1 MSIPGCPPG
10 VPYPDLLDK
19 IHPELVDPR
28 SSSLWHHFPSVDDPM
43 ELLSQ
48 CQYVR
53 IQGLQNRPEFNG
65 MVGCPKLHLRTSRH
79 RHRKIPYANWTA
91 KRRVPG
97 RCGGARPAPT
107 SEDGEG
113 RCAAKREGT
122 RTQCPSL
129 SSSSSSSSSL
139 APALKRSRTRRRVA
153 VRQNLAMPPTVVPH
167 GTLAADARWCTE
179 ALSAEADHS
188 ARGHGRQPKTE
199 D

>member
-1 MSIPGCPPG
+1 MSIPGCPPR

-65 MVGCPKLHLRTSRH
+65 MVGCPKLHLRTRRH

-113 RCAAKREGT
+113 RCAAKR
-122 RTQCPSL
+122 RTAAVASCGAIWAAESACSA
-129 SSSSSSSSSL
+129 SSSICGASSL
-139 APALKRSRTRRRVA
+139 RSITC
-153 VRQNLAMPPTVVPH
+153 MTC
-167 GTLAADARWCTE
+167 GT
-179 ALSAEADHS
+179 
-188 ARGHGRQPKTE
+188 
-199 D
+199 